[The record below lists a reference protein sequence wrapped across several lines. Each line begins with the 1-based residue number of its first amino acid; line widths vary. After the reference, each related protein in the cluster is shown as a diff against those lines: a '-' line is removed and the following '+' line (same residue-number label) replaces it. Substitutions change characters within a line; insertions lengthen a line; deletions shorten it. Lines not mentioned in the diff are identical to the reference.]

1 MQIGR
6 QPTNH
11 RTWRGAGELAHGIG
25 QAARAEQLAARPMGL
40 GDAIA
45 VEQQPVPGGE
55 RLPAGVA
62 RPTSPC
68 PNAGPGAGGR
78 RASRGATASPSRSGR
93 SPSACPP
100 TPSRPSPAAPPPPG
114 AIIHSRFAFVRVVAA
129 HAVTDDHRPP
139 RREWLIIE
147 WPEDHDG
154 PTDYWLSNLPQDTE
168 PERLARLARLRWT
181 IELDYRQLKGELGL
195 DHYKGRSYRG
205 FQHHFALVTRA
216 HAFLTLERMCPKAPR
231 AAGHSRRRCCSCSPS
246 CAVGTAAGAPAA
258 RPSISTSSSSSPDG
272 SNKVLLGRSPESR
285 RPIWGARRAGAL
297 PSLRPR
303 PVLRRRR
310 PL

>member
-154 PTDYWLSNLPQDTE
+154 PTDYWLE
-168 PERLARLARLRWT
+168 PAS
-181 IELDYRQLKGELGL
+181 G
-195 DHYKGRSYRG
+195 H
-205 FQHHFALVTRA
+205 RA
-216 HAFLTLERMCPKAPR
+216 R
-231 AAGHSRRRCCSCSPS
+231 AAGAACPAALDDRARLSPAQGRARTRS
-246 CAVGTAAGAPAA
+246 LQGPQLPRLSTPLRAGHPRARVPDARTDVPKSAAGGRTLPQA
-258 RPSISTSSSSSPDG
+258 
-272 SNKVLLGRSPESR
+272 VLLLQPLLRCWDGCWRTCRQTVNLHQLVLFPR
-285 RPIWGARRAGAL
+285 RE
-297 PSLRPR
+297 
-303 PVLRRRR
+303 
-310 PL
+310 